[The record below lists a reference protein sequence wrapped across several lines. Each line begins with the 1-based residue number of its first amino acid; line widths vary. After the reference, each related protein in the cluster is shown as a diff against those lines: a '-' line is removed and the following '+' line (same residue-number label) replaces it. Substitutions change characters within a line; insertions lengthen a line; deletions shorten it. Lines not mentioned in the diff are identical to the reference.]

1 MIAAFFVLTIYDLV
15 KVLDNSRGIRV
26 NKAVC

>member
-1 MIAAFFVLTIYDLV
+1 MIAAFFVLMIYDLV
-15 KVLDNSRGIRV
+15 KVLDNSRRIRV